1 MNNINTEVMEKQN
14 IEAVEVDTT
23 TKLEEQLDYTF
34 DNTKARLKEVMDIY
48 EDDANSLAKYL
59 GLSYQSLNKK
69 LNGHVD
75 FKRGEIKAI
84 SDRYHLN
91 AEMIYFIFFEE

>member
-23 TKLEEQLDYTF
+23 AKLEEQLDYNF